1 MTEQQTSELSKLKT
15 GIAVIYQKGWEEPV
29 QCLIARY
36 KEMKPFVF
44 RPTDQINESEKVFVT
59 KLYTAYTDIPRF
71 ETLIDDIQSIGLSGQ
86 RMIKIINLLNNDNI
100 EENELCAKIF
110 VAYIGEKLFEKASKA
125 NNIADFNLIIEQGLK
140 KIEGIDRNNVK
151 GCSLMN
157 KTSFYENWLMQ
168 NVKLNN
174 KE

>member
-1 MTEQQTSELSKLKT
+1 
-15 GIAVIYQKGWEEPV
+15 
-29 QCLIARY
+29 
-36 KEMKPFVF
+36 MKPFVF

-110 VAYIGEKLFEKASKA
+110 VVYIGEKLFEKHQRQ
-125 NNIADFNLIIEQGLK
+125 IILQ
-140 KIEGIDRNNVK
+140 
-151 GCSLMN
+151 
-157 KTSFYENWLMQ
+157 TSI
-168 NVKLNN
+168 
-174 KE
+174 